1 MKKFVSIVLM
11 LTMIL
16 TMVGCSSS
24 KPAETAAAATTSEQ
38 EATTAAPA
46 EEKKTDFPKRPI
58 EMVIPF
64 GTGGASDIFARGY
77 SQIVENYIGKPLTA
91 VNKGGAGTIEG
102 LTYAYG
108 APADGYTILE
118 ITPSL
123 LIVEAQGKSSIKFR
137 QEFEPIMR
145 VQSDVV
151 SIGVSSNSQFQNIDE
166 LIEFAK
172 ANPKKLKIGGLSP
185 GGLDDYIANAF
196 AANAG
201 IEWTYV
207 PYKSGSELKAAVLG
221 GELDVYQ
228 DKLIS
233 FLPLVESGDIRPL
246 VVLNSERLA
255 TVEALKDVPCTV
267 EKGINFTQGSWRG
280 FVIKKGV
287 PEEVKA
293 IIINAFEE
301 AYKDQAYK
309 DMEAKEMTNVRA
321 GYLNAADFQAVWDQE
336 FDSYVETFK
345 AMGIIQ

>member
-1 MKKFVSIVLM
+1 MKTKLTALALVMLLFVS
-11 LTMIL
+11 LTAC
-16 TMVGCSSS
+16 GQ
-24 KPAETAAAATTSEQ
+24 KQPAPGGTD
-38 EATTAAPA
+38 TAAP
-46 EEKKTDFPKRPI
+46 KTDFPKRPV

-64 GTGGASDIFARGY
+64 GAGGASDIFARQY
-77 SQIVENYIGKPLTA
+77 AQIAEKFLGKPITA

-102 LTYAYG
+102 MTYAFG

-123 LIVEAQGKSSIKFR
+123 LIVEAQGKSEIKFR
-137 QEFEPIMR
+137 TEFEPLLK

-151 SIGVSSNSQFQNIDE
+151 AFGVSSKSPHQTIDD
-166 LIEFAK
+166 LLAYAK
-172 ANPKKLKIGGLSP
+172 ANPKQLKIGGLSP

-196 AANAG
+196 ALEAG

-207 PYKSGSELKAAVLG
+207 PYKSGSELKAAVMG

-246 VVLNSERLA
+246 VVLNDTRLEM
-255 TVEALKDVPCTV
+255 VPELKDVPSSV

-280 FVIKKGV
+280 FAIKKGV

-293 IIINAFEE
+293 VIIDVLQKSYDDP
-301 AYKDQAYK
+301 AYKE
-309 DMEAKEMTNVRA
+309 MEEKEMTNVRE
-321 GYLNAADFQAVWDQE
+321 GYMNAEEFGKSWDAE
-336 FDSYVETFK
+336 FESFVEVFK
-345 AMGIIQ
+345 AMGIIK

>member
-1 MKKFVSIVLM
+1 MLKKKWLAFALSALVLFSFAAC
-11 LTMIL
+11 
-16 TMVGCSSS
+16 GQ
-24 KPAETAAAATTSEQ
+24 KEPATGEPAGQPTA
-38 EATTAAPA
+38 
-46 EEKKTDFPKRPI
+46 TDFPKRPV

-64 GTGGASDIFARGY
+64 GAGGASDIFARQY
-77 SQIVENYIGKPLTA
+77 AQIAEKYLGKPITA

-102 LTYAYG
+102 MTYAHG

-123 LIVEAQGKSSIKFR
+123 LIVEAQGKSDIKFR
-137 QEFEPIMR
+137 EEFEPLLK

-151 SIGVSSNSQFQNIDE
+151 AFGVSSKSELQTIDE

-185 GGLDDYIANAF
+185 GGLDDYIANGF
-196 AANAG
+196 ALEAG

-246 VVLNSERLA
+246 VVLNDTKLDMVPS
-255 TVEALKDVPCTV
+255 LKDVPSSV
-267 EKGINFTQGSWRG
+267 EKGVNFTQGSWRG
-280 FVIKKGV
+280 FAIKKGV
-287 PEEVKA
+287 PEDVKA
-293 IIINAFEE
+293 ILIDVLQKAYDDPEYKAMEE
-301 AYKDQAYK
+301 
-309 DMEAKEMTNVRA
+309 KEMTNVRP
-321 GYLNAADFQAVWDQE
+321 GYLKADEYGSSWDEE
-336 FDSYVETFK
+336 FESYVEVFK